1 MSANLAAHSV
11 KGGFNQSG
19 GSMFMVLADLEP
31 VVGTAKYVYTISVA
45 SSNSGGAT
53 TAPTFLGAKMSDVL
67 KAGATYSALSDIDG
81 AGFVAKGSLIEDMGK
96 SVVGVNGRTYR
107 KFAVAATG
115 AQFVSSF
122 GIAGNG
128 AAAPN
133 TGYGSFYL
141 EVGRDGFADSTNGPA
156 PIVRYC

>member
-1 MSANLAAHSV
+1 MSAHLAAHSV

-19 GSMFMVLADLEP
+19 GSMFMVLTDLEP
-31 VVGTAKYVYTISVA
+31 VVGTAKYVYTVSVA

-53 TAPTFLGAKMSDVL
+53 TAPTFALAKMSDVL
-67 KAGATYSALSDIDG
+67 KAGATYAALNDTDG
-81 AGFVAKGSLIEDMGK
+81 AGFVAKGSLLEDMGK
-96 SVVGVNGRTYR
+96 SVVSGGRTYR

>member
-1 MSANLAAHSV
+1 MSANLGAHSV

-19 GSMFMVLADLEP
+19 GSMFMVLTDLEP
-31 VVGTAKYVYTISVA
+31 SAGTGKYVYTVSVA

-53 TAPTFLGAKMSDVL
+53 TAPTFALATMSNVL
-67 KAGATYSALSDIDG
+67 KGSGIYTGTEAAAAALVQRGDLL
-81 AGFVAKGSLIEDMGK
+81 KDMGK
-96 SVVGVNGRTYR
+96 SVVSEGRTYR

-115 AQFVSSF
+115 AAFVSSF
-122 GIAGNG
+122 GVVGNG

-141 EVGRDGFADSTNGPA
+141 EVSRDGFASANGPA

>member
-1 MSANLAAHSV
+1 MSANLAAHGV

-31 VVGTAKYVYTISVA
+31 GTAGTTKYVYTISVA
-45 SSNSGGAT
+45 SSNSGGAA
-53 TAPTFLGAKMSDVL
+53 TAPTLALTTMSNVL
-67 KAGATYSALSDIDG
+67 KGNGIFTTSFAAAADLVDAG
-81 AGFVAKGSLIEDMGK
+81 KLIKDMGK
-96 SVVGVNGRTYR
+96 TVVSEGRTYR

-115 AQFVSSF
+115 AAFVSSF
-122 GIAGNG
+122 GVVGNG

-141 EVGRDGFADSTNGPA
+141 EVGRDGLASANGPA

>member
-1 MSANLAAHSV
+1 MSANLAAHGV

-19 GSMFMVLADLEP
+19 GSMFMVLSDLEP
-31 VVGTAKYVYTISVA
+31 TPGTERFVYTISVA
-45 SSNSGGAT
+45 SSNSGGAA
-53 TAPTFLGAKMSDVL
+53 TAPTFALATMSNVL
-67 KAGATYSALSDIDG
+67 KGSGVSSASHAAAAGL
-81 AGFVAKGSLIEDMGK
+81 VAKGDLIKDMGK
-96 SVVGVNGRTYR
+96 SVVSEGRTFR

-115 AQFVSSF
+115 AAFVSSF
-122 GIAGNG
+122 GVVGNG

-141 EVGRDGFADSTNGPA
+141 EVGRDGLASANGPA